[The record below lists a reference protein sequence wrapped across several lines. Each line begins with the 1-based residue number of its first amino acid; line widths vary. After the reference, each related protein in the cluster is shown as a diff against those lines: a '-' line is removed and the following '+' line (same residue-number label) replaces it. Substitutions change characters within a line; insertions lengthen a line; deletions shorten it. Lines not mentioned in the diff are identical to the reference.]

1 MATGMSETITLGLVR
16 IGAMNVAFPAEL
28 LEEIVRGPV
37 ELMPFPQAPRHVL
50 GAFVF
55 RGTAVPAIDL
65 AALIK
70 PAASGDLPA
79 PSAYVAVIRH
89 PAGRFAVSVDEAF
102 GVVHAQAKT
111 ITAIDAHPL
120 QGTGLFSQLYTPPAG
135 GRISVVLDLNAVLA
149 VDGLRS
155 AVVAAKVQGEEKEA
169 ARSEAATLSPQVIF
183 RAGNACFALDAGF
196 VGLLERREASSTVIE
211 SDAVLRGFRSFRGD
225 QRAVVDL
232 LALLRLPPGGK
243 PPKETHYLVAEQGS
257 RSVAF
262 CIDDVVALE
271 PVDRANLSA
280 LPEGGMARPEF
291 FAGCWVS
298 PRGEIVLVLEPE
310 RLMAEASVV
319 DRATLFAPEPEPE
332 EDDEDWDDEAVE
344 VVEEPPG
351 ELARY
356 LVYRAGGGTLATAL
370 LELEAVLY
378 LPEDFVDLRGRG
390 EALVGMCAR
399 LGRSFKVLDLGALM
413 GRPTPDIAPGR
424 PVLVVRTG
432 GGMVGYLVESVDFLH
447 GARSQALPHASGRG
461 PGRLPAFRRMIRAR
475 SYEVDRSAGI
485 LELAQLETTLAGA
498 A

>member
-1 MATGMSETITLGLVR
+1 MSETITLGLVR
-16 IGAMNVAFPAEL
+16 IGAMHVAFPAEL
-28 LEEIVRGPV
+28 VEEIVRGPV
-37 ELMPFPQAPRHVL
+37 ELTPFPQAPRHVL

-55 RGTAVPAIDL
+55 RGAAVPAIDL
-65 AALIK
+65 ATLIK
-70 PAASGDLPA
+70 PAASGELPA

-89 PAGRFAVSVDEAF
+89 AAGRFAVSVDEAF
-102 GVVHAQAKT
+102 GVVQAPAET

-120 QGTGLFSQLYTPPAG
+120 QGTGLFGQLYTPPSG
-135 GRISVVLDLNAVLA
+135 GRISVVLDLSAVLA

-155 AVVAAKVQGEEKEA
+155 AVVAANVQSEAAEA
-169 ARSEAATLSPQVIF
+169 ARSEAASTTAGAQVIF
-183 RAGNACFALDAGF
+183 RAGNACFALAASF
-196 VGLLERREASSTVIE
+196 VALLERREVIAAAGAVE

-262 CIDDVVALE
+262 CIDEVVALE

-370 LELEAVLY
+370 LELEAVMD

-399 LGRSFKVLDLGALM
+399 LGRSFKVLDLGVLM

-432 GGMVGYLVESVDFLH
+432 NGMVGYLVESVDFLH
-447 GARSQALPHASGRG
+447 GARSQALPQPSGRG